1 MYKRLLILSL
11 VLMLSVALSAASG
24 GGVCFTHEEVAALE
38 RLKSKAIARKK
49 HIRILERQIEK
60 MTQIAAHG
68 RREREKL
75 LRQVKPCP
83 RCRCLVPW
91 LVTGLTAGACTVG
104 MITVGV
110 IR

>member
-11 VLMLSVALSAASG
+11 VLLLSVALSAAS

-49 HIRILERQIEK
+49 HIAILERQVEK
-60 MTQIAAHG
+60 MKQIAAQG

-83 RCRCLVPW
+83 RCRFLVPW